1 MSKSSNN
8 KQFLLIGAIIV
19 VVAAIA
25 YIFFSD
31 SGSAKKSV
39 ATTSQPQQTVQQSQ
53 VQKSAVASTPE
64 EQYPEAPDFELPS
77 VDGKQIKLSDFKG
90 KVVFLNF
97 WATWCPPCRREIPA
111 FIELIKK
118 YGNDGFIVLGVA
130 VDPREFTQID
140 KVKPFVKQMGMNYPV
155 VYDTKGISQMYGG
168 IRSIPTT
175 FVINRQGK
183 VVGQIVGS
191 RPKATFESI
200 IKDLL

>member
-111 FIELIKK
+111 FIDLIKK